1 MKLIYYV
8 ITFFGLLILN
18 YLLTNTLIEPLDSN
32 SDIAIA
38 VASSKA
44 SILCT
49 QNANSI
55 KQLEA
60 KVANLE
66 SEASKLSGKK

>member
-32 SDIAIA
+32 CDVA

-44 SILCT
+44 SDLCT

-60 KVANLE
+60 KVAKLE
-66 SEASKLSGKK
+66 SDASKLSGNK